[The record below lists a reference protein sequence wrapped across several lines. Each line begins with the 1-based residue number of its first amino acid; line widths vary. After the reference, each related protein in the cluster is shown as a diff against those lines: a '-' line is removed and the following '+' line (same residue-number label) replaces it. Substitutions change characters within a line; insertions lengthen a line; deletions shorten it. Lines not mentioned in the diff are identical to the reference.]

1 MNTLDNNNQITTTE
15 ESIQKFYEET
25 DTLLLQEEESLR
37 NTVFDQIC
45 EAINDG
51 TFTKAKVRRQILSF
65 LKKSLH
71 GDNTENPRAH
81 EKPYI
86 PTGGWNLDS
95 QNEQTPF
102 AAHQAIQ
109 ESFVNRKIEN
119 VQGGMM

>member
-25 DTLLLQEEESLR
+25 DALLLRKEESLR
-37 NTVFDQIC
+37 DAVFDQIC
-45 EAINDG
+45 EAIHDG

-65 LKKSLH
+65 LKKSIH
-71 GDNTENPRAH
+71 GGETENPRAH

-102 AAHQAIQ
+102 SAHQAIQ
-109 ESFVNRKIEN
+109 ESFSNGNIEN
-119 VQGGMM
+119 IQGGMM